1 MFKIPVKLEDIR
13 LLSFSNGEW
22 ANAEQTI
29 VRGMLQW
36 NTMQDVQLGAVDLT
50 EDYQHIQNL
59 KQRIEAGEFGEIAAY
74 TPPSD
79 EEVAEDAAF
88 RVRKER
94 DYILKEQ
101 VDPIVSNPLRWAD
114 MTTEE
119 QNAWSAYRTA
129 LLDITDQAGF
139 PHNVTWPTK
148 P

>member
-1 MFKIPVKLEDIR
+1 MINLDIKLEDIR
-13 LLSFSNGEW
+13 LLSFSNGQW
-22 ANAEQTI
+22 LNAEQTV

-36 NTMQDVQLGAVDLT
+36 NTMEDAQLGAVDLS
-50 EDYQHIQNL
+50 EDYQHVQDL

-79 EEVAEDAAF
+79 EQVAEEAAYS
-88 RVRKER
+88 VRRER
-94 DYILKEQ
+94 DYLLRQ
-101 VDPIVSNPLRWAD
+101 DVDPIVSNALRWAD

-129 LLDITDQAGF
+129 LLNITDQAGF
-139 PHNVTWPTK
+139 PHSVTWPTK